1 MTAFRPLDGRIPM
14 GAVQRTFNGESAMQ
28 KVILAIAMAGWLG
41 AGCATSPSSDLATH
55 VDQFSGLRTDL
66 LSDNLLDTGDEPR
79 ELVWLNASRVFES
92 DRKYIYYLEVT
103 YMAREEVGLLDINPG
118 PSLTL
123 IIDGETL
130 AVSGSG
136 SLAPGKK
143 SKDNLVQETAIYKVS
158 KILLQKIAIGR
169 NVKVA
174 IQGRHGLV
182 ERQLT
187 QENIDKF
194 QRFVTRYA
202 L

>member
-1 MTAFRPLDGRIPM
+1 M
-14 GAVQRTFNGESAMQ
+14 V
-28 KVILAIAMAGWLG
+28 KVIWIMAMVGLLG
-41 AGCATSPSSDLATH
+41 SGCASGPAPDLTTH

-66 LSDNLLDTGDEPR
+66 LSDNLLDTGDQPR

-92 DRKYIYYLEVT
+92 ERKYIYYLEVT

-118 PSLTL
+118 QSLTL
-123 IIDGETL
+123 IIDGET
-130 AVSGSG
+130 VPISGSG
-136 SLAPGKK
+136 SLGPGKK
-143 SKDNLVQETAIYKVS
+143 SKDNLVQETALYKVS

-174 IQGRHGLV
+174 IQGRQGLV
-182 ERQLT
+182 ERQLS